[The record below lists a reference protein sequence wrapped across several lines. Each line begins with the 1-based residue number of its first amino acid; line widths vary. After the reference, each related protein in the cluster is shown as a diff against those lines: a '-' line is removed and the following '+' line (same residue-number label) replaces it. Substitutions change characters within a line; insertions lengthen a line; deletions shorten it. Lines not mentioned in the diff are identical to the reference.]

1 MSQAKVKFPDWA
13 RKLRWLWFAI
23 AAWGLLQTPFAVM
36 DAVKL
41 IRSDRNLM
49 FLPFIAFPMR
59 LAMIGMFF
67 WLWWA
72 ARARNEEQGATSK
85 SHD

>member
-1 MSQAKVKFPDWA
+1 MSQARVKFPDWA

-23 AAWGLLQTPFAVM
+23 GAWGLLQTPFAVIDVM
-36 DAVKL
+36 KL
-41 IRSDRNLM
+41 VRSDRNLM
-49 FLPFIAFPMR
+49 FVPFIAFPMR

-72 ARARNEEQGATSK
+72 TRTRKEGQQAHPEI
-85 SHD
+85 HD